1 MYVHI
6 KKNKGNNVITY
17 HLPSERIGSRVRAVL
32 I

>member
-17 HLPSERIGSRVRAVL
+17 HLPSERRSRVRAVL